1 MCDWWV
7 RARARTV
14 RGVSALLDRELEWEL
29 ELEEELEAQLSPT
42 RLFSC
47 SAPERAR
54 VAAVVGR
61 PGVTVAQLGNIV
73 SGAIAQARA
82 DGGRAIRLLRARPRS
97 ARTTA
102 AFRGVFN
109 VPPTF
114 VPAWRTP
121 NSRWRDLGE
130 LVALRLERASAIL
143 GGGHLRLF
151 CVGAPGHCSECP
163 DPWTGYTACSSYR
176 GSYRICLGWQWWR
189 WHREGRR
196 WFMAGT
202 MLHEG
207 LHIYFR
213 LEHHRATIG
222 RPSVNNVYCYPL
234 LVGRLNGRPDKPLD
248 RDECRAGR
256 RP

>member
-1 MCDWWV
+1 MCLSSISPSLPL
-7 RARARTV
+7 V
-14 RGVSALLDRELEWEL
+14 RGASEYEAQGALRRPFGDLSQGAAQFAQSPDLPGGELTRF
-29 ELEEELEAQLSPT
+29 ELEEELEAQISPT

-82 DGGRAIRLLRARPRS
+82 DAGRAIRLLRARPRS

-151 CVGAPGHCSECP
+151 CVGAP
-163 DPWTGYTACSSYR
+163 
-176 GSYRICLGWQWWR
+176 
-189 WHREGRR
+189 
-196 WFMAGT
+196 
-202 MLHEG
+202 
-207 LHIYFR
+207 
-213 LEHHRATIG
+213 RA
-222 RPSVNNVYCYPL
+222 L
-234 LVGRLNGRPDKPLD
+234 LRVPGPLD
-248 RDECRAGR
+248 RLHRV
-256 RP
+256 